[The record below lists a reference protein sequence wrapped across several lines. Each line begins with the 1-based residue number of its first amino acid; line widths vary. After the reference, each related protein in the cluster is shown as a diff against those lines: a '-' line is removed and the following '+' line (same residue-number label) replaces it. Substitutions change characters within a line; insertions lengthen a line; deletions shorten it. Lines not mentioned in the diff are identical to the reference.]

1 MVGPNEGFEPCPM
14 HLHLTG
20 GCERM
25 GIWASEAGLQHTSMR
40 IREQRPSEKF
50 AVQDTETDRLVDRS
64 WTHTRA

>member
-50 AVQDTETDRLVDRS
+50 AVQDTLAHQFIAKT
-64 WTHTRA
+64 

>member
-25 GIWASEAGLQHTSMR
+25 GIWAPAGLCATQEPRR
-40 IREQRPSEKF
+40 IQGATMSAQVEAPAQC
-50 AVQDTETDRLVDRS
+50 D
-64 WTHTRA
+64 